1 MPFVPNYA
9 SNNAHMFY
17 ILAKDSKQ
25 RNEII
30 EFLKSLEIHAV
41 FHYLSLHK
49 SPFYEKKYEG
59 ADLKNTDFYS
69 ECLIRLSFFY
79 ELNQEMQELV
89 INSLISYFD
98 Q

>member
-17 ILAKDSKQ
+17 ILAKDPKQ
-25 RNEII
+25 RNDII
-30 EFLKSLEIHAV
+30 KFLKSLEIHAV

-59 ADLKNTDFYS
+59 AHLKNTDFYS
-69 ECLIRLSFFY
+69 ECLIRLPFFY

-98 Q
+98 